1 MVACFACRLNFKYLE
16 VFPLKC
22 IKAKSVA
29 FCPVQFFSRLGFPHE
44 ILINCGTNFMPSLLE
59 QVYQLVGIKSLKT
72 TPYHPQTD
80 CLTKPF
86 KQTLKQMLRKLLHE
100 N

>member
-1 MVACFACRLNFKYLE
+1 
-16 VFPLKC
+16 
-22 IKAKSVA
+22 
-29 FCPVQFFSRLGFPHE
+29 
-44 ILINCGTNFMPSLLE
+44 MPTLLE

-86 KQTLKQMLRKLLHE
+86 KQTLKQMLRKVLVLLPS
-100 N
+100 NDSKLLAKWQGPFQIQ

>member
-1 MVACFACRLNFKYLE
+1 
-16 VFPLKC
+16 
-22 IKAKSVA
+22 
-29 FCPVQFFSRLGFPHE
+29 
-44 ILINCGTNFMPSLLE
+44 MPSLLE

-72 TPYHPQTD
+72 TPYYPQTD

-86 KQTLKQMLRKLLHE
+86 KQTLKQMLRKLLHD

>member
-1 MVACFACRLNFKYLE
+1 
-16 VFPLKC
+16 
-22 IKAKSVA
+22 
-29 FCPVQFFSRLGFPHE
+29 
-44 ILINCGTNFMPSLLE
+44 MPSLLE

-86 KQTLKQMLRKLLHE
+86 KQTLKQMLRKLLHD